1 MAGAVAG
8 SSHAK
13 SHKAQKR
20 HATGRPPEFAAD
32 AEKTPA
38 NRYAALRPTAC
49 LAELSKRGVHFT
61 RQEHAPCVLAPVRLG
76 GPVAGVVYR
85 TDFPD
90 KERTRVPFEVFD
102 CRLVLALFDFGS
114 ILRDHDVI
122 EVRMFSA
129 WRPPSKSWPEGK
141 IADRHPGGLAADL
154 RLFKKSTGE
163 ELEVKASFHGQIGA
177 PPCGPPGSGAAPPTA
192 GPETDRKA
200 AELHD
205 ILCRAA
211 EARIFHVLLSPNFD
225 KAHDNHFHVE
235 VKSGV
240 RWFIVR

>member
-1 MAGAVAG
+1 MAHKRHRKGRAPEFVAG
-8 SSHAK
+8 
-13 SHKAQKR
+13 
-20 HATGRPPEFAAD
+20 

-38 NRYAALRPTAC
+38 SRYAALRARECT
-49 LAELSKRGVHFT
+49 AELEERGIKFT
-61 RQEHAPCVLAPVRLG
+61 RQARAPGVLIPVRLA

-90 KERTRVPFEVFD
+90 GQRSRVPYEVFD
-102 CRLVLALFDFGS
+102 CRLVLALSDFGA
-114 ILRDHDVI
+114 ILRDHDVV

-129 WRPPSKSWPEGK
+129 WRPPPKNWPDGK
-141 IADRHPGGLAADL
+141 VADRHPGGLAADL
-154 RLFKKSTGE
+154 RLFKKSTGDA
-163 ELEVKASFHGQIGA
+163 LDVKASFRGQIGA
-177 PPCGPPGSGAAPPTA
+177 PPCGGPPGGAAPAAATSEADP
-192 GPETDRKA
+192 KA
-200 AELHD
+200 AELRD

-240 RWFIVR
+240 HWFIVR